1 MSSDTENADNPAAES
16 LADSL
21 VDLSELVES
30 SQDTDFDK
38 LGYHHQHT
46 ADFARMPAIA
56 RQFRAAGYV
65 LEMVTCQDRRADL
78 DKMRLVYGFNRLT
91 EDSAGTDRHLLHADV
106 DWGQEA
112 ASITSVYKAADWHE
126 REVYDMYGVVFS
138 GHPDLKR
145 ILLPDDADYHALLK
159 DFGRMEDAPEASS

>member
-1 MSSDTENADNPAAES
+1 MSSDTPNLDQAANE
-16 LADSL
+16 LAQKL
-21 VDLSELVES
+21 AQWVDS
-30 SQDTDFDK
+30 SQDTEFDK
-38 LGYHHQHT
+38 LGYHHLHV
-46 ADFARMPAIA
+46 AAFDRLPDIA
-56 RQFRAAGYV
+56 RGFRAAGYV

-91 EDSAGTDRHLLHADV
+91 TSSAGTDRHLVHADV

-112 ASITSVYKAADWHE
+112 VSITSVYKAADWHE
-126 REVYDMYGVVFS
+126 REVYDMYGVGFS

-159 DFGRMEDAPEASS
+159 DFGRIEDAPEA